1 MNTMEIT
8 KIVAGLCA
16 SLLVFLG
23 VRFFVADP
31 LYFGGGHGEGEAA
44 YVLEVA
50 DSDAPAEEEEEVDY
64 AALIAQADVAN
75 GEKEFGK
82 CKACHKLEDGAN
94 GVGPT
99 LFHVVGRDMGG
110 VEGYNY
116 SSAMA
121 EAEGEWTAEK
131 IAHFLHKPKEFVPG
145 TKMSFAGFR
154 DYQDGADVAA
164 YLAAQ
169 N

>member
-23 VRFFVADP
+23 VRFFIADP
-31 LYFGGGHGEGEAA
+31 LYFGSEHGEGEAA

-50 DSDAPAEEEEEVDY
+50 ESSAPADEAEEVDY
-64 AALIAQADVAN
+64 AALVAQADPAN
-75 GEKEFGK
+75 GEKQFSK
-82 CKACHKLEDGAN
+82 CKSCHKLEEGAN
-94 GVGPT
+94 GVGPS
-99 LFHVVGRDMGG
+99 LYHIVGRDMGSLPG
-110 VEGYNY
+110 FNY
-116 SSAMA
+116 SSGMA

-131 IAHFLHKPKEFVPG
+131 IAHFLHKPKDFVPG